1 MVEKLIAVKA
11 AVNATSTVT
20 TTSAW
25 HCAMSSQSFP
35 IGAVRVLRYGHGG
48 SGYSPCLLAC
58 SLNTF
63 YLRSLV
69 SYLILAMRRR

>member
-20 TTSAW
+20 PTSAW
-25 HCAMSSQSFP
+25 HCVMSLQSFP
-35 IGAVRVLRYGHGG
+35 IGAMRMLRSEHGG

-63 YLRSLV
+63 FLR
-69 SYLILAMRRR
+69 